1 MTSRFVNRT
10 GLVTALAAGFL
21 IASTQVQLAQQPAQ
35 QPAPAAAAAAGR
47 GGRGAID
54 PRVQQRTYLFTDT
67 GEQLPYAVF
76 VSSKVSKDKK
86 NPLIV
91 ALHGLGGD
99 QNTMMRANALQ
110 LAEEGGYIMVGPM
123 GYNSGGWYGAPARY
137 NGGGPGGAAW
147 RERSTSGRSA
157 SGDHLQDERRRHR
170 RWRNGDDRSRQT
182 PRSQRKGRDERSRH
196 DPQGIQRR

>member
-1 MTSRFVNRT
+1 MYNPRDLHPLYIGGPMTSLSARKAAVIT
-10 GLVTALAAGFL
+10 SLAAGLL
-21 IASTQVQLAQQPAQ
+21 IASTQLQLAQQPSQ
-35 QPAPAAAAAAGR
+35 QPGAGAPAAAGQR

-54 PRVQQRTYLFTDT
+54 PRVQQRTYRFADT
-67 GEQLPYAVF
+67 NEEPPYAVF

-123 GYNSGGWYGAPARY
+123 GYNSGGWYGAPARFGTG
-137 NGGGPGGAAW
+137 NGRGGPGPHAARTARLQPEHLRAHHQRDGAHF
-147 RERSTSGRSA
+147 RPHRLPEERS
-157 SGDHLQDERRRHR
+157 
-170 RWRNGDDRSRQT
+170 
-182 PRSQRKGRDERSRH
+182 
-196 DPQGIQRR
+196 

>member
-1 MTSRFVNRT
+1 MGEPMTARFVNRT
-10 GLVTALAAGFL
+10 GVLTALAAGFL
-21 IASTQVQLAQQPAQ
+21 IASTQVPFAQQPAQ
-35 QPAPAAAAAAGR
+35 QPAPGGQAAVGQR

-67 GEQLPYAVF
+67 NEQLPYAVF

-137 NGGGPGGAAW
+137 RTGGRGRPGAPG
-147 RERSTSGRSA
+147 
-157 SGDHLQDERRRHR
+157 LLPERRPQEHLR
-170 RWRNGDDRSRQT
+170 REQLRL
-182 PRSQRKGRDERSRH
+182 P
-196 DPQGIQRR
+196 